1 MSLDEA
7 RKLLEEDAKNNIK
20 FLIRVRDSEENCSTA
35 DRVRA
40 AVTLARMYKSES
52 QEPGAEPEDIGE
64 LIVRMRRERG
74 LPV

>member
-7 RKLLEEDAKNNIK
+7 RKLLEEDAKNNIE

-40 AVTLARMYKSES
+40 AVTLARMYQSES
-52 QEPGAEPEDIGE
+52 QDPGAEPEDIGE
-64 LIVRMRRERG
+64 LIVRMSRERG
-74 LPV
+74 LPI